1 MKNILVLTAIVLAFT
16 ACKPKQKQPFGRNLT
31 LENRQWVLR
40 ELNGVRYSNDQ
51 AIEQRPGIRFD
62 AKDNTWGANVGCNQI
77 NGMYTTQDDM
87 IKLQQMAMTKMACP
101 EEFRETEFVQMLD
114 KANRFSLTSKKV
126 RKKDFYTLLL
136 FADQVQVARL
146 EMDTTGVW

>member
-1 MKNILVLTAIVLAFT
+1 MKNLLVLITLIVAFA
-16 ACKPKQKQPFGRNLT
+16 ACKPKQKQPFGRNMT

-40 ELNGVRYSNDQ
+40 ELNGKAYTGGLVL
-51 AIEQRPGIRFD
+51 EQKPGIHFD

-114 KANRFSLTSKKV
+114 KTNRFSLTSKKI

-136 FADQVQVARL
+136 FADQVPVARL